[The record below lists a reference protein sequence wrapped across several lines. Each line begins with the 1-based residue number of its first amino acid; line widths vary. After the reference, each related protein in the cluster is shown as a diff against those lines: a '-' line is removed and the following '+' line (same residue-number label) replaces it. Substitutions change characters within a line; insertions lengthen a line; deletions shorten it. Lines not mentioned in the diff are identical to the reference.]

1 MMILGGIELINLK
14 SDFKKPKMFKL
25 PCFLFAVKLY
35 VRINIYSFILYQT
48 FIFLLSMV
56 IRAYTLP
63 TKYRVSYQ

>member
-1 MMILGGIELINLK
+1 
-14 SDFKKPKMFKL
+14 MFKL

-56 IRAYTLP
+56 IRAYTLS